1 MSTGNGNIKRVGS
14 TAQRLAEKP
23 YEERMCRI
31 ETYPSCVSWR
41 ATYEGPSVEEWVDL
55 IDEMGMEVQIVDG
68 EINRGTPRFPSEMIE
83 PHAGV
88 ANERLPRFLE
98 LAHERGIIVLSYYP
112 IIYTKPLKPLHPEWL
127 MKFLDDGRPEPENL
141 GWFCFNSPYRDW
153 LPQYLIEWMDNLDID
168 GLYFDDTNY
177 GTHEDRPWT
186 PSCCCSF
193 CEELFRQETGEE
205 IPRKVD
211 FDSMT
216 FRRFINWRYEKM
228 IDFMHHLFSTIR
240 AKHPDAILDLNS
252 YIRPQNDWS
261 DGHPLGSLRLE
272 EVGGYFFVETFHS
285 LREPGFVAKALRA
298 TGTPFG
304 IFRNVA
310 QNLKGFGCPPYP
322 EPYAAAISGL
332 GAMINGGAPCG
343 GPLGQCTLLQ
353 KEATTQVFSDYKKR
367 APYVAGETLKH
378 VALHYSQMN
387 RDFRP
392 SEIPKN
398 TNQVH
403 FHQIGQVDQYGAYEM
418 LNRSHVVFDMV
429 LDEHLAFENL
439 AEYGILFLSNSA
451 CLSDAHCDAIRRFVE
466 EGGTLIA
473 THQTSL
479 LDEWG
484 QSRGQFALAD
494 VLGVEYR
501 GPRGAEEK
509 HPVIY
514 VPHDD
519 GIASRFGHVIC
530 FYAGESSIAVD
541 AESEVLCTGSKVHEP
556 EFCIG
561 HFDSSTEFLGN
572 FHPSMDYDSSE
583 PAVTVHSYGKGQAIY
598 IAGDVGSAYMN
609 SPYPV
614 LRRFVAHLVG
624 RTPAPI
630 AVEAP
635 EVIEMTAAYRPSGEL
650 MIHLLNNP
658 VGVVPWKIEGTREDY
673 DETQGLFHAPFEVN
687 PIHDILI
694 RFNELKPLSAR
705 LPLQDVDLE
714 ISGDAAIVVPRV
726 DLHEVVCVGVTS

>member
-1 MSTGNGNIKRVGS
+1 
-14 TAQRLAEKP
+14 
-23 YEERMCRI
+23 
-31 ETYPSCVSWR
+31 
-41 ATYEGPSVEEWVDL
+41 
-55 IDEMGMEVQIVDG
+55 
-68 EINRGTPRFPSEMIE
+68 
-83 PHAGV
+83 
-88 ANERLPRFLE
+88 
-98 LAHERGIIVLSYYP
+98 
-112 IIYTKPLKPLHPEWL
+112 
-127 MKFLDDGRPEPENL
+127 
-141 GWFCFNSPYRDW
+141 
-153 LPQYLIEWMDNLDID
+153 MDNLDID

-186 PSCCCSF
+186 PSCCCRF

-228 IDFMHHLFSTIR
+228 IDFMHHLFSAIR

-272 EVGGYFFVETFHS
+272 EVGGYFFVETFRS

-332 GAMINGGAPCG
+332 GAIINGGAPCG

-353 KEATTQVFSDYKKR
+353 KEATTQVFSDYKQR

-403 FHQIGQVDQYGAYEM
+403 FHQIGQIDQYGAFEM

-451 CLSDAHCDAIRRFVE
+451 CLGDAHCDAIRCFVE
-466 EGGTLIA
+466 GGGTLIA

-484 QSRGQFALAD
+484 QARGRFGLAD
-494 VLGVEYR
+494 VLGVEYQ
-501 GPRGAEEK
+501 GPRGAEEE

-519 GIASRFGHVIC
+519 GIAKRFGHVIC
-530 FYAGESSIAVD
+530 FYAQESSIVAD
-541 AESEVLCTGSKVHEP
+541 SESTVLCTCSGAE
-556 EFCIG
+556 
-561 HFDSSTEFLGN
+561 DTEFLGH
-572 FHPSMDYDSSE
+572 FHPRMEYDSAE
-583 PAVTVHSYGKGQAIY
+583 PAVTVHSFGKGHAIY

-609 SPYPV
+609 SPYPH

-624 RTPAPI
+624 RAPAPI
-630 AVEAP
+630 EVEAP

-658 VGVVPWKIEGTREDY
+658 LTIVPWKIEGTREDY
-673 DETQGLFHAPFEVN
+673 DANQGIFHAPFEVN
-687 PIHDILI
+687 PIHDIRI
-694 RFNELKPLSAR
+694 RFNGLNPVSAR
-705 LPLQDVDLE
+705 LPLQQADLE
-714 ISGDAAIVVPRV
+714 ISGHPATIVVPKV
-726 DLHEVVCVGVTS
+726 DLHEVVLVDVKS